1 MLASTIELQN
11 ENVLIFEIE
20 SVHLNNKIKKGRIFK
35 SVSGVIRKTGYSII
49 MRYFVKKL
57 QMSAAS
63 VFIAKNKK
71 KTVNQSSMHISDM
84 HVRTIAMQ
92 KTVLS

>member
-1 MLASTIELQN
+1 MQ
-11 ENVLIFEIE
+11 
-20 SVHLNNKIKKGRIFK
+20 
-35 SVSGVIRKTGYSII
+35 
-49 MRYFVKKL
+49 YFVKKL